1 MHPEGCACGSSEF
14 GVTDESG
21 TDGVQLLGGRRHV
34 FVHMGESWRR
44 EVWLPNLVKDAKKL
58 GLIVSNDK
66 YLTFGEKSEMFR
78 QSSESIINEIK

>member
-1 MHPEGCACGSSEF
+1 M
-14 GVTDESG
+14 TLKLKD
-21 TDGVQLLGGRRHV
+21 QLEQQMNNFEHTFDRQ
-34 FVHMGESWRR
+34 SQIYAR
-44 EVWLPNLVKDAKKL
+44 EVNRNHLPNLVKDAKKL